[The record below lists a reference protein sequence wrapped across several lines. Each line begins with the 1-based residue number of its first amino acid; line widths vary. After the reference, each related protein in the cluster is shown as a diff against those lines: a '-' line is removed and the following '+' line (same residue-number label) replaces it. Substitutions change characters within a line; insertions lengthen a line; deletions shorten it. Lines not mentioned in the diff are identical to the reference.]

1 MTAGDYQTT
10 MQSAQA
16 EIAAGLNGLDAMVT
30 SNGMVQNRLD
40 AVAGEQ
46 TDTQTMLK
54 SEFGSLTDADMADV
68 ATRLSNLQTQL
79 NAVYAVT
86 AQLKNLSLVNFLQ

>member
-1 MTAGDYQTT
+1 M
-10 MQSAQA
+10 
-16 EIAAGLNGLDAMVT
+16 IT
-30 SNGMVQNRLD
+30 SNGMVQNRLS

-46 TDTQTMLK
+46 TDTQTLLK
-54 SEFGSLTDADMADV
+54 NEFGSLTDADMADV

-79 NAVYAVT
+79 SAVYAVT